1 MAKAIGAP
9 LSIDRAVSGLGPCGQ
24 TSMTAPILTD
34 EVVYLPFIRMV
45 GAIHALRAI
54 HVARSSSVIGTVHV
68 QAQWLSRIALNP
80 NVD

>member
-1 MAKAIGAP
+1 MAEAIGAP
-9 LSIDRAVSGLGPCGQ
+9 LSIDRAVSGLGPCSQ
-24 TSMTAPILTD
+24 TSMAAPILAN
-34 EVVYLPFIRMV
+34 EVIHLPFIRMV

-54 HVARSSSVIGTVHV
+54 HVARSFSVIGTVHV